1 MAIDAVIFDL
11 DGVLLD
17 SEHAWEAARR
27 EVAEG
32 SGGCWRDDAQ
42 AHMMG
47 MSTPEWTAWMRETLG
62 VPLSPD
68 EIFRRVTDRIEAGYR
83 RELPLLPGAREAVES
98 LSGHWPLAVA
108 SSSSRVLIDLFLELS
123 GLATRF
129 GATVSSEEV
138 ARGKPAPDVFL
149 EAARKIGVPAPE
161 CLAFEDAPIGVVAA
175 GRAGMTC
182 VGIATSYEP
191 EMLTTA
197 DPPPALVVSDFDAL
211 LAGEGAWL
219 LSLSVA
225 RP

>member
-1 MAIDAVIFDL
+1 MAIAAVIFDL

-32 SGGCWRDDAQ
+32 SGGSWREDAQ

-62 VPLSPD
+62 VRLSPD
-68 EIFRRVTDRIEAGYR
+68 EIFRAVTDRIEAGYR

-98 LSGHWPLAVA
+98 MSRHWPLAVA

-123 GLATRF
+123 GLGPRF

-149 EAARKIGVPAPE
+149 EAASRLEVEPE
-161 CLAFEDAPIGVVAA
+161 RSAVIEDSTNGIKAGAAA
-175 GRAGMTC
+175 GMH
-182 VGIATSYEP
+182 VIAVP
-191 EMLTTA
+191 ERSF
-197 DPPPALVVSDFDAL
+197 PPSPDSLDLAEVVLD
-211 LAGEGAWL
+211 
-219 LSLSVA
+219 SLEELKPTVIDSL
-225 RP
+225 

>member
-1 MAIDAVIFDL
+1 MAARAIDAVIFDL

-17 SEHAWEAARR
+17 SEHAWEGARR
-27 EVAEG
+27 EVAER
-32 SGGCWRDDAQ
+32 SGGSWREDAQ

-68 EIFRRVTDRIEAGYR
+68 EIFRAVTDRIESGYR

-108 SSSSRVLIDLFLELS
+108 SSSSRVLIDLFLALS
-123 GLATRF
+123 GLGPRF

-149 EAARKIGVPAPE
+149 EAASRLGVEPE
-161 CLAFEDAPIGVVAA
+161 RSAVIEDSTNGIKAGAAAGMHVVA
-175 GRAGMTC
+175 
-182 VGIATSYEP
+182 IPEP
-191 EMLTTA
+191 SFPPSA
-197 DPPPALVVSDFDAL
+197 DSLELAEVVLD
-211 LAGEGAWL
+211 
-219 LSLSVA
+219 SL
-225 RP
+225 RDLGPKTIEDL

>member
-1 MAIDAVIFDL
+1 MAIAAVIFDL

-32 SGGCWRDDAQ
+32 SGGSWREDAQ

-62 VPLSPD
+62 VRLSPD
-68 EIFRRVTDRIEAGYR
+68 EIFRAVTDRIEAGYR

-98 LSGHWPLAVA
+98 MSRHWPLAVA

-123 GLATRF
+123 GLGPRF

-149 EAARKIGVPAPE
+149 EAARRLGVAPE
-161 CLAFEDAPIGVVAA
+161 ACLVIEDSQRGVHAARAA
-175 GRAGMTC
+175 GMRC
-182 VGIATSYEP
+182 VAVPCGETRDHDFSAAT
-191 EMLTTA
+191 
-197 DPPPALVVSDFDAL
+197 LVLPTLS
-211 LAGEGAWL
+211 EL
-219 LSLSVA
+219 LSCRLFV
-225 RP
+225 

>member
-149 EAARKIGVPAPE
+149 EAASQLGVEPE
-161 CLAFEDAPIGVVAA
+161 RSAVIEDSTNGIKAGAAAGMHVVA
-175 GRAGMTC
+175 
-182 VGIATSYEP
+182 VP
-191 EMLTTA
+191 ERSFPPSA
-197 DPPPALVVSDFDAL
+197 DSLALAETVLD
-211 LAGEGAWL
+211 
-219 LSLSVA
+219 SLEELKPETVE
-225 RP
+225 RL